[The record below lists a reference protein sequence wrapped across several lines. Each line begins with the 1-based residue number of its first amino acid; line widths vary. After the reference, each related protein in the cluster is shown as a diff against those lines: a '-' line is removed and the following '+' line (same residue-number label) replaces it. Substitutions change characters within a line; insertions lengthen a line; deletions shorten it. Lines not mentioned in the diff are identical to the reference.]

1 MGFVL
6 DGWIENT
13 TEIGMILKLGGQMVL
28 SEFSWV
34 QLERAV
40 EKNEKLKSFKLESF
54 CWKEPSE
61 VGKNRAK
68 LERTQRS

>member
-28 SEFSWV
+28 IEFSWDTCSWK
-34 QLERAV
+34 EREV
-40 EKNEKLKSFKLESF
+40 EKF
-54 CWKEPSE
+54 
-61 VGKNRAK
+61 
-68 LERTQRS
+68 